1 MEAIKYILSS
11 IIVVATPLIFTKILF
26 NCRLRKD
33 KNRIIVM
40 NLVALISSILI
51 YMNTCGMY
59 RSSLMVIVY
68 VALIKQTYNISL
80 RNTIIAVVILVIL
93 LIIFEIVL
101 PYVMINILKLSRD
114 YCYNVFA
121 GSLFSN
127 VVVCLSVIIISLIIK
142 KLILKLINIQGN
154 YNLKIIIF
162 AVLSLFSILIFFYDT
177 TANFKIGSRVI
188 FYVIAIFTFICALI
202 IVINQENKNLK
213 LKTEYEKL
221 LDFMQI
227 YEEEI
232 EKERII
238 KHEYKNQ
245 LITIKSKIIDNDN
258 ENKIIDYINNVI
270 EDESSFAQE
279 EYTKFQYLPPN
290 GLKALLYFKVA
301 SAKSKNINVSVNIS
315 PSIKD
320 SFLNNLTTQEFKD
333 LGMLIGIYIDNAI
346 EASEKSKDKIMGI
359 EIYND
364 ENEINIIISNSY
376 AGQIDEN
383 KIGKVHFSTKG
394 EKRGYGLLLA
404 KKIIKDNKQFD
415 TITEIKNNL
424 YIQTVTLKD
433 KYESST

>member
-301 SAKSKNINVSVNIS
+301 SVKAKNINVSINIS
-315 PSIKD
+315 PSVKD
-320 SFLNNLTTQEFKD
+320 SFLTELTTKDFKD
-333 LGMLIGIYIDNAI
+333 LGILLGVFIDNAI
-346 EASEKSKDKIMGI
+346 EASINSDKKLLGL
-359 EIYND
+359 EIYE
-364 ENEINIIISNSY
+364 ENNKIIIIISNSY
-376 AGQIDEN
+376 TGQINTN
-383 KIGKVHFSTKG
+383 KIGKEHFSTKG
-394 EKRGYGLLLA
+394 KGRGYGLLLV
-404 KKIIKDNKQFD
+404 KKILKHNNRFECEKE
-415 TITEIKNNL
+415 ITSSL
-424 YIQTVTLKD
+424 YIQNIIIKNS
-433 KYESST
+433 EE

>member
-290 GLKALLYFKVA
+290 GLKALLYFKVS

-315 PSIKD
+315 SSVKD
-320 SFLNNLTTQEFKD
+320 SFLAKLTTKDFKD
-333 LGMLIGIYIDNAI
+333 LGILLGVFIDNAI
-346 EASEKSKDKIMGI
+346 EASINSDKKLLGL
-359 EIYND
+359 EIYEEN
-364 ENEINIIISNSY
+364 NEIIIIISNSY
-376 AGQIDEN
+376 TGQINTN
-383 KIGKVHFSTKG
+383 KVGKEHFSTKG
-394 EKRGYGLLLA
+394 KGRGYGLLLV
-404 KKIIKDNKQFD
+404 KKILKHNNRFECEKE
-415 TITEIKNNL
+415 ITSSL
-424 YIQTVTLKD
+424 YIQNIIIKNS
-433 KYESST
+433 EE

>member
-1 MEAIKYILSS
+1 MKVVEYLLSS
-11 IIVVATPLIFTKILF
+11 LIAVEIPLIFTKIIF
-26 NCRLRKD
+26 NSQIRRNKIRVITV
-33 KNRIIVM
+33 NII
-40 NLVALISSILI
+40 ALISSILI
-51 YMNTCGMY
+51 YMSFNGLQ
-59 RSSLMVIVY
+59 RSILMIIIY
-68 VALIKQTYNISL
+68 IILLKQTYNI
-80 RNTIIAVVILVIL
+80 TIGKSIISVVTQTIL
-93 LIIFEIVL
+93 LIFLEVF
-101 PYVMINILKLSRD
+101 ILQFMVNVIGLSRE
-114 YCYNVFA
+114 YCYEVFA
-121 GSLFSN
+121 GSVLSN
-127 VVVCLSVIIISLIIK
+127 LIVYSSLIVICFIMK
-142 KLILKLINIQGN
+142 KLLLKLLTFKEG
-154 YNLKIIIF
+154 YNLKVLILAI
-162 AVLSLFSILIFFYDT
+162 LSLLSVLVFFYDI
-177 TANFKIGSRVI
+177 TANFRVGSRII
-188 FYVIAIFTFICALI
+188 FYVIAIFTFVLALV
-202 IVINQENKNLK
+202 IVIFEENKNLK

-415 TITEIKNNL
+415 TITEITNNL

>member
-279 EYTKFQYLPPN
+279 EYVKFQYLPPN

-301 SAKSKNINVSVNIS
+301 SAKAKNINVSVNIS
-315 PSIKD
+315 SSVKD
-320 SFLNNLTTQEFKD
+320 SFLTELTTKDFKD
-333 LGMLIGIYIDNAI
+333 LGILLGVFIDNAI
-346 EASEKSKDKIMGI
+346 EASINSDKKLLGL
-359 EIYND
+359 EIYE
-364 ENEINIIISNSY
+364 ENNKIIIIISNSY
-376 AGQIDEN
+376 TGQINTN
-383 KIGKVHFSTKG
+383 KIGKEHFSTKG
-394 EKRGYGLLLA
+394 KGRGYGLLLV
-404 KKIIKDNKQFD
+404 KKILKHNNRFECEKE
-415 TITEIKNNL
+415 ITSSL
-424 YIQTVTLKD
+424 YIQNIIIKNS
-433 KYESST
+433 EE